1 VSVQKLASP
10 QQAPVAATASR
21 PRVLVTGLVRRASGR
36 HLSPLAS
43 LVLLG
48 VMFTGVLLRYDFASP
63 AQVFLN
69 LFVDN
74 AYLIVLAAGMTF
86 VLLTGGIDLSVGSVV
101 ALSTVIVATTLRE
114 GWPMPLAVGSALVMG
129 PLLGLLMGL
138 VIEHFDVQPFIV
150 TLAGMFLARGLCYVI
165 SVDTLPIKDPLLRRL
180 GLSYVY
186 LYEDKFIRWTV
197 VIAVTVVI
205 IAAYTLH
212 QTRFGRTV
220 YAVGGNRQS
229 AQLMGLN
236 ASRARVSVYA
246 ISGFCAALAGLLLAV
261 QKLSGYSLNGVGM
274 ELDAI
279 AAAVIGGVLLSGGVG
294 FVFGSLIG
302 VLVLGTIQTF
312 VTAENLDSYWTRIMT
327 GALLLVFVLVQRLV
341 VRKPG

>member
-1 VSVQKLASP
+1 VITQT
-10 QQAPVAATASR
+10 APR
-21 PRVLVTGLVRRASGR
+21 RVIDIADLIRRVRGR
-36 HLSPLAS
+36 YLSPIAS
-43 LVLLG
+43 LLLFV
-48 VMFTGVLLRYDFASP
+48 VMFAGVVGRYDFASP
-63 AQVFLN
+63 SQVFLN
-69 LFVDN
+69 LLVDN
-74 AYLIVLAAGMTF
+74 SYLIVLAVGMTF
-86 VLLTGGIDLSVGSVV
+86 VILTGGIDLSVGAVV
-101 ALSTVIVATTLRE
+101 ALSTVIVATTLQA
-114 GWPMPLAVGSALVMG
+114 GWPAPVAIATVLVVG

-138 VIEHFDVQPFIV
+138 VIEYFDVQPFIV

-165 SVDTLPIKDPLLRRL
+165 SVDTLPIKDPTLREV
-180 GLSYVY
+180 GLNYVY

-197 VIAVTVVI
+197 VIAIVVVVI
-205 IAAYTLH
+205 AVYTLH

-220 YAVGGNRQS
+220 YAVGGNRHS

-236 ASRARVSVYA
+236 AAGARVSVYA

-261 QKLSGYSLNGVGM
+261 QKLSGYSLNGIGL

-294 FVFGSLIG
+294 FVLGSVIG

-312 VTAENLDSYWTRIMT
+312 VTAANLDSYWTRIMT
-327 GALLLVFVLVQRLV
+327 GVLLLVFVLVQRLV

>member
-1 VSVQKLASP
+1 MTTRTATLPRIGLSDLGKLA
-10 QQAPVAATASR
+10 R
-21 PRVLVTGLVRRASGR
+21 GR
-36 HLSPLAS
+36 YLSPLAS
-43 LVLLG
+43 LVLFV
-48 VMFTGVLLRYDFASP
+48 VMFAVVVARYDFASP
-63 AQVFLN
+63 TQVFLN
-69 LFVDN
+69 LLVDN
-74 AYLIVLAAGMTF
+74 AYLIVLAVGMTF
-86 VLLTGGIDLSVGSVV
+86 VILTGGIDLSVGSVV
-101 ALSTVIVATTLRE
+101 ALSTVIVATTLRA
-114 GWPMPLAVGSALVMG
+114 GWPMPLAVLAVLVVG

-138 VIEHFDVQPFIV
+138 VIEYFDVQPFIA

-165 SVDTLPIKDPLLRRL
+165 SVDTLPIKDPLLRQL
-180 GLSYVY
+180 GLNYVY

-197 VIAVTVVI
+197 VIALVVVVV
-205 IAAYTLH
+205 AAYVLH

-220 YAVGGNRQS
+220 YAIGGNRQS

-246 ISGFCAALAGLLLAV
+246 ISGLCASLAGLLLAV
-261 QKLSGYSLNGVGM
+261 QKLSGYSLNGIGL

-294 FVFGSLIG
+294 FVLGSVIG

-312 VTAENLDSYWTRIMT
+312 VTAANLDSYWTRIMT
-327 GALLLVFVLVQRLV
+327 GVLLLVFVLVQRVL

>member
-1 VSVQKLASP
+1 MSTRT
-10 QQAPVAATASR
+10 ATR
-21 PRVLVTGLVRRASGR
+21 PRIDVADLARRARGR
-36 HLSPLAS
+36 YLSPIAS
-43 LVLLG
+43 FVLFV
-48 VMFTGVLLRYDFASP
+48 VMFAAVVARYDFASP
-63 AQVFLN
+63 TQVFLN
-69 LFVDN
+69 LLVDN
-74 AYLIVLAAGMTF
+74 AYLIVLAVGMTF
-86 VLLTGGIDLSVGSVV
+86 VILTGGIDLSVGSVV
-101 ALSTVIVATTLRE
+101 ALSTVIVATTLRA
-114 GWPMPLAVGSALVMG
+114 GWPMPLAIVTVLVVG

-138 VIEHFDVQPFIV
+138 VIEYFDVQPFIV
-150 TLAGMFLARGLCYVI
+150 TLAGMFLARGMCYVI
-165 SVDTLPIKDPLLRRL
+165 SVDTLPIKDPVLREL
-180 GLSYVY
+180 GLNYVY

-197 VIAVTVVI
+197 VIALVVVVV
-205 IAAYTLH
+205 AVYVLH

-246 ISGFCAALAGLLLAV
+246 ISGLCASLAGLLLAV
-261 QKLSGYSLNGVGM
+261 QKLSGYSLNGIGL

-294 FVFGSLIG
+294 FVLGSVIG

-312 VTAENLDSYWTRIMT
+312 VTAANLDSYWTRIMT
-327 GALLLVFVLVQRLV
+327 GVLLLVFVLVQRVL

>member
-1 VSVQKLASP
+1 MSVQ
-10 QQAPVAATASR
+10 TAGR
-21 PRVLVTGLVRRASGR
+21 PRVDTSEVMRRITGRY
-36 HLSPLAS
+36 LSPIGS
-43 LVLLG
+43 LVLFI
-48 VMFTGVLLRYDFASP
+48 VMFTAVVARYDFASP
-63 AQVFLN
+63 TQVFLN
-69 LFVDN
+69 LLVDN
-74 AYLIVLAAGMTF
+74 AYLIVLAVGMTF
-86 VLLTGGIDLSVGSVV
+86 VILTGGIDLSVGSVV
-101 ALSTVIVATTLRE
+101 ALSTVILATALKA
-114 GWPMPLAVGSALVMG
+114 GWPMPLAVGAVLVVG
-129 PLLGLLMGL
+129 PLLGLMMGL
-138 VIEHFDVQPFIV
+138 VIEYFDVQPFIA

-165 SVDTLPIKDPLLRRL
+165 SVDTLPIKDQTLRQF
-180 GLSYVY
+180 GLNYVY

-197 VIAVTVVI
+197 VAALVVVVIAVYV
-205 IAAYTLH
+205 LH

-246 ISGFCAALAGLLLAV
+246 ISGLCAAFAGLLLGV
-261 QKLSGYSLNGVGM
+261 QKLSGYSLNGIGL

-294 FVFGSLIG
+294 FVLGSLIG

-312 VTAENLDSYWTRIMT
+312 VTAANLDSYWTRIMT
-327 GALLLVFVLVQRLV
+327 GVLLLMFVLVQRLL

>member
-1 VSVQKLASP
+1 M
-10 QQAPVAATASR
+10 R
-21 PRVLVTGLVRRASGR
+21 PRAVAGDLLRRATGR
-36 HLSPLAS
+36 YLSPLAS
-43 LVLLG
+43 LALFV
-48 VMFTGVLLRYDFASP
+48 VMFVVVVARYDFASP

-69 LFVDN
+69 LLVDN
-74 AYLIVLAAGMTF
+74 AYLIVLAVGMTF
-86 VLLTGGIDLSVGSVV
+86 VILTGGIDLSVGSVV
-101 ALSTVIVATTLRE
+101 ALSTVIVASALQA
-114 GWPMPLAVGSALVMG
+114 GWSMPLAVGTVLVVG
-129 PLLGLLMGL
+129 PFLGMMMGL
-138 VIEHFDVQPFIV
+138 IIEHFDVQPFIV

-165 SVDTLPIKDPLLRRL
+165 SVDTLPITDPVLRVI
-180 GLSYVY
+180 GLNYVY

-197 VIAVTVVI
+197 VIAAVVVVI
-205 IAAYTLH
+205 AVYVLH

-229 AQLMGLN
+229 AQLMGLD

-261 QKLSGYSLNGVGM
+261 QKLSGYSLNGIGL

-294 FVFGSLIG
+294 FVLGSVIG

-341 VRKPG
+341 VRKHG

>member
-1 VSVQKLASP
+1 MRSRA
-10 QQAPVAATASR
+10 VAGS
-21 PRVLVTGLVRRASGR
+21 LLRRATGR
-36 HLSPLAS
+36 YLSPLAS
-43 LVLLG
+43 LALFA
-48 VMFTGVLLRYDFASP
+48 VMFVVVVARYDFASP

-69 LFVDN
+69 LLVDN
-74 AYLIVLAAGMTF
+74 AYLIVLAVGMTF
-86 VLLTGGIDLSVGSVV
+86 VILTGGIDLSVGSVV
-101 ALSTVIVATTLRE
+101 ALSTVIVASALQA
-114 GWPMPLAVGSALVMG
+114 GWPMPLAVGTVLVVG
-129 PLLGLLMGL
+129 PFLGMLMGL
-138 VIEHFDVQPFIV
+138 IIEHFDVQPFIV

-165 SVDTLPIKDPLLRRL
+165 SVDTLPINDPVLRVI
-180 GLSYVY
+180 GLNYVY

-197 VIAVTVVI
+197 VIAAVVVVI
-205 IAAYTLH
+205 AVYVLH

-229 AQLMGLN
+229 AQLMGLD

-261 QKLSGYSLNGVGM
+261 QKLSGYSLNGIGL

-294 FVFGSLIG
+294 FVLGSVIG

-341 VRKPG
+341 VRKHG

>member
-1 VSVQKLASP
+1 MSTST
-10 QQAPVAATASR
+10 ATR
-21 PRVLVTGLVRRASGR
+21 PRVDVAGLARRVRGR
-36 HLSPLAS
+36 YLSPLAS
-43 LVLLG
+43 LVLFV
-48 VMFTGVLLRYDFASP
+48 VMFAVVVARYDFASP
-63 AQVFLN
+63 TQVFLN
-69 LFVDN
+69 LLVDN
-74 AYLIVLAAGMTF
+74 AYLIVLAVGMTF
-86 VLLTGGIDLSVGSVV
+86 VILTGGIDLSVGSVV
-101 ALSTVIVATTLRE
+101 ALSTVIVATTLRA
-114 GWPMPLAVGSALVMG
+114 GWPMPLAVLTVLVVG

-138 VIEHFDVQPFIV
+138 VIEYFDVQPFIV

-165 SVDTLPIKDPLLRRL
+165 SVDTLPIKDPVLRQL
-180 GLSYVY
+180 GLNYVY

-197 VIAVTVVI
+197 VIALVVVVV
-205 IAAYTLH
+205 AAYVLH
-212 QTRFGRTV
+212 LTRFGRTV

-246 ISGFCAALAGLLLAV
+246 ISGLCASLAGLLLAV
-261 QKLSGYSLNGVGM
+261 QKLSGYSLNGIGL

-294 FVFGSLIG
+294 FVLGSVIG

-312 VTAENLDSYWTRIMT
+312 VTAANLDSYWTRIMT
-327 GALLLVFVLVQRLV
+327 GVLLLVFVLVQRVL

>member
-1 VSVQKLASP
+1 MSTQT
-10 QQAPVAATASR
+10 VAR
-21 PRVLVTGLVRRASGR
+21 PRAFVTEVAQRARGR
-36 HLSPLAS
+36 YLSPLAS
-43 LVLLG
+43 LVLFV
-48 VMFTGVLLRYDFASP
+48 VMFTAVIARYDFASP
-63 AQVFLN
+63 TQVFLN
-69 LFVDN
+69 LLVDN
-74 AYLIVLAAGMTF
+74 AYLIVLAVGMTF
-86 VLLTGGIDLSVGSVV
+86 VILTGGIDLSVGSVV
-101 ALSTVIVATTLRE
+101 ALSTVIVATALAA
-114 GWPMPLAVGSALVMG
+114 GWPMPLAVGTVLVVG
-129 PLLGLLMGL
+129 PFLGLLMGL
-138 VIEHFDVQPFIV
+138 VIEYFDVQPFIV

-165 SVDTLPIKDPLLRRL
+165 SVDTLPINDPALREV
-180 GLSYVY
+180 GLNYVY

-197 VIAVTVVI
+197 VIALVVVVV
-205 IAAYTLH
+205 AAYILH

-261 QKLSGYSLNGVGM
+261 QKLSGYSLNGIGL

-294 FVFGSLIG
+294 FVLGSVIG

-312 VTAENLDSYWTRIMT
+312 VTAANLDSYWTRIMT
-327 GALLLVFVLVQRLV
+327 GVLLLVFVLVQRLV